1 MIEPE
6 QCNSMIEVRS
16 GLDQLDQEIAGLL
29 ARRFRY
35 IDAAARIKQRRDQI
49 RDDERV
55 AVVIEAVRSRAAA
68 AGAPAELIAKV
79 YENLVETSI
88 AYKLEKFDAPDGG

>member
-6 QCNSMIEVRS
+6 QCKSMTEVRT
-16 GLDQLDQEIAGLL
+16 GLDALDDEVTRLL
-29 ARRFRY
+29 AKRFRY
-35 IDAAARIKQRRDQI
+35 IDAAARIKHRRDQV

-55 AVVIEAVRSRAAA
+55 AVVIDQVRSKATA

-79 YENLVETSI
+79 YENLIETSI
-88 AYKLEKFDAPDGG
+88 AYELEKFDVGEV